1 MIYENEIDP
10 LPVPDSPNNDA
21 LEVIIEL
28 YYQLEGHITSAGKWF
43 WAKEKGKQQRGYQ
56 DIDILAIN
64 KNETII
70 VSVTSNL
77 DDKIGFNKGRIL
89 RSEQLE
95 NLVKY
100 FNRVEN
106 YFRGID
112 HYSWLVNSPR
122 TIKYH
127 LVYLGSLKDKTKMKI
142 INDKLTENKIQ
153 VKSVEEMLKKIIEY
167 LDDNKNLKVQNP
179 MLRTFQ
185 VLKEKGLLN

>member
-1 MIYENEIDP
+1 MIYKNEIDP

-21 LEVIIEL
+21 LEAIIEL

-43 WAKEKGKQQRGYQ
+43 WAMEKGKQQRGYQ

-70 VSVTSNL
+70 VSVTSGL
-77 DDKIGFNKGRIL
+77 DDKIGFNKDRIL

-106 YFRGID
+106 YLRRID
-112 HYSWLVNSPR
+112 HYS
-122 TIKYH
+122 
-127 LVYLGSLKDKTKMKI
+127 
-142 INDKLTENKIQ
+142 
-153 VKSVEEMLKKIIEY
+153 
-167 LDDNKNLKVQNP
+167 
-179 MLRTFQ
+179 
-185 VLKEKGLLN
+185 